1 MSCEIRFREII
12 KVDFIREVEYL
23 TWLSNVVMV
32 EKSNEKGRMCIDYT
46 VLNKACP
53 KDAYLLPNIDR
64 LVDGA
69 MWNPQ
74 NLKEVQKLT
83 CRLESL
89 SHFLPRI
96 DEKVKPFFKLL
107 KQPTD
112 F

>member
-1 MSCEIRFREII
+1 
-12 KVDFIREVEYL
+12 
-23 TWLSNVVMV
+23 MV

-83 CRLESL
+83 CRLCNKLDSL
-89 SHFLPRI
+89 TRRRSKANANLLHHLITSMSRKDILNNRKAHPNT
-96 DEKVKPFFKLL
+96 DKLR
-107 KQPTD
+107 
-112 F
+112 